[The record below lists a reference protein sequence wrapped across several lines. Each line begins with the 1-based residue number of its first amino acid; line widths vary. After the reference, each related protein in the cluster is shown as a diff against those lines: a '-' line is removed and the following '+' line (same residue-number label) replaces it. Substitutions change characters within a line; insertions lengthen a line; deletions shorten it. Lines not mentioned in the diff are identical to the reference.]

1 MREHSVFKSLDLAM
15 LPPTRNS
22 LIYED
27 EFLLL
32 DTLSGPEQAQSNHVA
47 FFPFKINFTTLL
59 FCVEG
64 TMRFRV
70 NLK

>member
-15 LPPTRNS
+15 LPTTRNS

-32 DTLSGPEQAQSNHVA
+32 DTLSGPEQTQSDQVA

-59 FCVEG
+59 
-64 TMRFRV
+64 
-70 NLK
+70 

>member
-15 LPPTRNS
+15 LPTTRNS

-32 DTLSGPEQAQSNHVA
+32 DTLSGPEQA
-47 FFPFKINFTTLL
+47 
-59 FCVEG
+59 
-64 TMRFRV
+64 
-70 NLK
+70 